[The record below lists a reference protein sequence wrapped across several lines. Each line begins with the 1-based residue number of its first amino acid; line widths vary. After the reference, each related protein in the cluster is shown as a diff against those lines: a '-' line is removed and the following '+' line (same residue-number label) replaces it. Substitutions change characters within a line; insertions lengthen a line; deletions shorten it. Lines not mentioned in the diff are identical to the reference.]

1 MTLED
6 WISVL
11 GIAICTT
18 LLAYAVAA
26 EAALGS
32 ISRVRLRALAETE
45 PERVDRLNEL
55 LETRL
60 SHISG
65 AELTSA
71 VSLLVASALI
81 GRTAAQLSAGFNTW
95 LVAIGAAAAVVLLGV
110 VLPRTAASYDPE
122 RMALRMIGPLNAM
135 HAVGEVALIP
145 FLALSRLILRLL
157 GRRPVPRP
165 DRDEEALA
173 LFSSEDEVA
182 PPEEEKEMI
191 ESVVEFHATTVREV
205 MVPRPDIVALPAEA
219 TLDEA
224 VDEVLNAGYSRLPVY
239 EESIDEVKGILHAK
253 DLLRVL
259 RQNPQPN
266 QFDITTIIRPAL
278 FMPESKKVDDLLRE
292 MQQQRT
298 QMAIIFDEYGGTAG
312 LVTIEDLLEEIV
324 GEIRDEYDEEEP
336 SIEKLGEG
344 DYVIDARVSL
354 DDVDEE
360 LGVNW
365 AAEDYDTLGGL
376 VYDRLERIPV
386 VGDTVTV
393 DGIRIVVQ
401 SAEGRRLRKLHLTV
415 IDREAEQ
422 ATIAAAERSANGHGE
437 ARANRLDEAQADEES
452 RALLGSVPN
461 GTPAISSPPR
471 DGRQEQR

>member
-6 WISVL
+6 WISIL

-26 EAALGS
+26 EAALSS

-45 PERVDRLNEL
+45 PERVERLNEL

-71 VSLLVASALI
+71 ISLLVASALI
-81 GRTAAQLSAGFNTW
+81 GRTAAQVNDGAGTW

-110 VLPRTAASYDPE
+110 VLPHTAASYDPE

-135 HAVGEVALIP
+135 HAVGEVVLIP

-266 QFDITTIIRPAL
+266 KFDITTIIRPAL

-336 SIEKLGEG
+336 SIERLGEG
-344 DYVIDARVSL
+344 DYAIDARVSL

-422 ATIAAAERSANGHGE
+422 VASAAAERNANGHSE
-437 ARANRLDEAQADEES
+437 LPAARGDEAQARENGA
-452 RALLGSVPN
+452 ALLGSVPD
-461 GTPAISSPPR
+461 GTPVVSPPR
-471 DGRQEQR
+471 EGRQEQR